1 VDQLCAMQI
10 LEGFESL
17 VEDVHLMHFFK
28 NVRPYNRMQ
37 ICFHEFKHQVQVL
50 LILGLEHSVQFD
62 NILMIELFQNGHLAI
77 SPLRINGV
85 TKRIEYFFECE
96 SFAGA
101 FLLYFP
107 YMAVGTAA
115 HLLVEGVFAEDVGF
129 DLFGHGNVV
138 DCV

>member
-1 VDQLCAMQI
+1 MDQLCAMQI

-17 VEDVHLMHFFK
+17 VEDVHLVHFFE

-37 ICFHEFKHQVQVL
+37 ICFHKLKHQVQVL
-50 LILGLEHSVQFD
+50 LILGLEDSVQFD

-77 SPLRINGV
+77 SPLSINRV

-107 YMAVGTAA
+107 DVAVGTAA